1 MAYITSQQGNVPWN
15 LLELHGERTVF
26 GRHPSSQIVLD
37 NEAVSRHHAQILE
50 SHGHFFLE
58 DLKSRNGTLV
68 NGRPVDQPT
77 ELRDNDSITL
87 CDFEFHFHE
96 QEPDSP
102 PATTSRRPEPARIRH
117 RTDTDNSRYFA
128 VGVEPID
135 DASTSS
141 SIVSKLSM
149 VSIGREQVVAD
160 PEAKLQAVLE
170 ISKSL
175 GQVLELDEVLTRVL
189 DGLFEIFPQ
198 ADEGFVLLNE
208 PSSTTPVIRA
218 TRSRSES
225 GDRTPSIS
233 LTIVR
238 EAMQSG
244 EAILSADVMG
254 DNRFLGSQSIAG
266 MQLRSMICAPL
277 MGQDGQ
283 SLGVIQLSSRD
294 VRLPF
299 EESDLDVLIG
309 VATQGALAIE
319 NAALHAKVLSNAT
332 STGNS
337 SSPPRSNWD
346 SCPTSD
352 PRRRDWTSATITR
365 RPIAWE
371 ATTSTTSNSPAAG
384 SPSLSP
390 TWPARASPRLC

>member
-1 MAYITSQQGNVPWN
+1 
-15 LLELHGERTVF
+15 
-26 GRHPSSQIVLD
+26 
-37 NEAVSRHHAQILE
+37 
-50 SHGHFFLE
+50 
-58 DLKSRNGTLV
+58 
-68 NGRPVDQPT
+68 
-77 ELRDNDSITL
+77 
-87 CDFEFHFHE
+87 
-96 QEPDSP
+96 
-102 PATTSRRPEPARIRH
+102 
-117 RTDTDNSRYFA
+117 
-128 VGVEPID
+128 
-135 DASTSS
+135 
-141 SIVSKLSM
+141 M
-149 VSIGREQVVAD
+149 VSGGRDQVVAD

-208 PSSTTPVIRA
+208 PTSTTPVIRA

-225 GDRTPSIS
+225 GNRTPSIS

-277 MGQDGQ
+277 MEQDGQ
-283 SLGVIQLSSRD
+283 PLGVIQLSSRD

-309 VATQGALAIE
+309 VATQGALAVSYTH
-319 NAALHAKVLSNAT
+319 L
-332 STGNS
+332 
-337 SSPPRSNWD
+337 
-346 SCPTSD
+346 
-352 PRRRDWTSATITR
+352 
-365 RPIAWE
+365 
-371 ATTSTTSNSPAAG
+371 
-384 SPSLSP
+384 
-390 TWPARASPRLC
+390 RAHET

>member
-1 MAYITSQQGNVPWN
+1 MYKRQ
-15 LLELHGERTVF
+15 
-26 GRHPSSQIVLD
+26 
-37 NEAVSRHHAQILE
+37 
-50 SHGHFFLE
+50 
-58 DLKSRNGTLV
+58 
-68 NGRPVDQPT
+68 
-77 ELRDNDSITL
+77 
-87 CDFEFHFHE
+87 
-96 QEPDSP
+96 
-102 PATTSRRPEPARIRH
+102 
-117 RTDTDNSRYFA
+117 SRYFA

-149 VSIGREQVVAD
+149 VSVGRDQVVAD

-208 PSSTTPVIRA
+208 PTSTTPVIRA

-225 GDRTPSIS
+225 GNRTPSIS

-277 MGQDGQ
+277 MEQDGQ
-283 SLGVIQLSSRD
+283 PLGVIQLSSRD

-319 NAALHAKVLSNAT
+319 NAALHAKVL
-332 STGNS
+332 
-337 SSPPRSNWD
+337 RQ
-346 SCPTSD
+346 
-352 PRRRDWTSATITR
+352 RDLDR
-365 RPIAWE
+365 E
-371 ATTSTTSNSPAAG
+371 LEL
-384 SPSLSP
+384 SLIHI
-390 TWPARASPRLC
+390 